1 MLDSLDEK
9 IVRKLRLT
17 TYNTADDIFRV
28 LKNRYGNVTAIAIEI
43 VEDLQKIPAI
53 RSHQLRKIVELIQ
66 EVEKALGDLSD
77 LGNTGAIKNLLVTKS
92 IEGKLPE
99 SLKKEW
105 LVHIS
110 DQQSAVTPDN
120 RFDILLT
127 FLKKQESIYE
137 QLEQLR
143 IEEPNKKEVKTE
155 PRWARTKSTKSNSDQ
170 AGCVVCGDTKHRKK
184 LYFCKQFRASKLE
197 EKAAAIRM
205 LGACKKC
212 LEVYGEHSFCK
223 PNYLC
228 KNQDCEDESVP
239 KHHYYLC
246 PNAKREGS
254 ASQKRSRSCS
264 KGDKGRKDYTQDQE
278 EFLSRLPPDL
288 AHQCRNV
295 FSNTAARVFNVT
307 KEKPS
312 LLAQGGLLELP
323 VIMMLLNTANVGQ
336 KVGTLIDLASD
347 TNYIT
352 HSAANRLNLN
362 GERIT
367 LVIHGVGGI
376 KVRIKTIQVTP
387 IGLLWIGKHR

>member
-143 IEEPNKKEVKTE
+143 MRNQ
-155 PRWARTKSTKSNSDQ
+155 TKR
-170 AGCVVCGDTKHRKK
+170 G
-184 LYFCKQFRASKLE
+184 
-197 EKAAAIRM
+197 
-205 LGACKKC
+205 
-212 LEVYGEHSFCK
+212 
-223 PNYLC
+223 
-228 KNQDCEDESVP
+228 KN
-239 KHHYYLC
+239 
-246 PNAKREGS
+246 
-254 ASQKRSRSCS
+254 
-264 KGDKGRKDYTQDQE
+264 
-278 EFLSRLPPDL
+278 
-288 AHQCRNV
+288 
-295 FSNTAARVFNVT
+295 
-307 KEKPS
+307 
-312 LLAQGGLLELP
+312 
-323 VIMMLLNTANVGQ
+323 
-336 KVGTLIDLASD
+336 
-347 TNYIT
+347 
-352 HSAANRLNLN
+352 
-362 GERIT
+362 
-367 LVIHGVGGI
+367 
-376 KVRIKTIQVTP
+376 
-387 IGLLWIGKHR
+387 